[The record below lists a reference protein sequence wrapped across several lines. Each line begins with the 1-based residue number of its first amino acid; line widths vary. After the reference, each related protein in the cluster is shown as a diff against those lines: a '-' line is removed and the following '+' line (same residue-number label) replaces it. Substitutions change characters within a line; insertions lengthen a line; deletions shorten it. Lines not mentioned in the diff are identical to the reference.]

1 MPRVSVVIATYK
13 RPERL
18 LRAVHCVLAQ
28 TVSDIELVVAC
39 EKDDAATVEALATV
53 GDPRVR
59 VVVNPV
65 KAGAGVARDLGARA
79 AAGRWVAFL
88 DDDDEW
94 LPAKLEKQLAVADDD
109 TIVMTLSN
117 VVTPAGIFVRPARPY
132 AGDEPVDEW
141 LFARRSWFRGG
152 DSMMQTSSLMMP
164 ALLFGQLGFR
174 SARHEEWELVIRA
187 VKQHGYRLVTVREP
201 LVNYYTGGKYPWHTS
216 VDWIETMTDVLS
228 PRAISGFCLNV
239 ATQGLAPVE
248 RNKAFRT
255 LLRTAFRLGR
265 PEARQLFAFFLIWT
279 IPDSLRERLRAAL
292 RRRPRQHEVTV

>member
-1 MPRVSVVIATYK
+1 
-13 RPERL
+13 
-18 LRAVHCVLAQ
+18 VLAQ
-28 TVSDIELVVAC
+28 TFSDIELIVAC

-53 GDPRVR
+53 ADPRVR
-59 VVVNPV
+59 LVVNPI
-65 KAGAGVARDLGARA
+65 KSGPGIARDLGARA
-79 AAGRWVAFL
+79 AAGHWVAFL

-94 LPAKLEKQLAVADDD
+94 LPAKLERQLAVAKDE

-132 AGDEPVDEW
+132 AEDEPVDEW
-141 LFARRSWFRGG
+141 LFARRTWFRGG

-164 ALLFGQLGFR
+164 ALLFGKLGFG

-201 LVNYYTGGKYPWHTS
+201 LVTYYTGGMYPWRTS
-216 VDWIETMTDVLS
+216 VDWVETMTGLLS
-228 PRAISGFCLNV
+228 PRAVSGFCLNV

-248 RNKAFRT
+248 RNRAFLT

-265 PEARQLFAFFLIWT
+265 PEARQLLAFFLIWT
-279 IPDSLRERLRAAL
+279 IPDSLRDRLRAAL
-292 RRRPRQHEVTV
+292 GRRPRQHGVTV